1 MVRPTTRAT
10 PRRWTD
16 DQNLLVYRLVS
27 ALTSLLLR
35 VWVRYFRAVGAENL
49 PSTGG
54 AFLVANH
61 TSGLDPFLLGV
72 SVPQRVMTG
81 PGKVELFKNPLVA
94 WVMRRIG
101 IFPLQQGVADTGA
114 VRTMIARF
122 RQGDIVIV
130 YPEGGRSRT
139 GSLQPFNP
147 DFTRLVLKLRAPVI
161 PAGIAGAR
169 DVLPVGELIPH
180 RNTAVAVVIGSM
192 LDLAPF
198 EGRTLDAATLQEA
211 TAVLEAAVSGC
222 LDEADKVRQELAPPQ
237 R

>member
-61 TSGLDPFLLGV
+61 TSGFDPFLLGV

-101 IFPLQQGVADTGA
+101 IFPLQRVSP
-114 VRTMIARF
+114 I
-122 RQGDIVIV
+122 
-130 YPEGGRSRT
+130 
-139 GSLQPFNP
+139 
-147 DFTRLVLKLRAPVI
+147 RAP
-161 PAGIAGAR
+161 
-169 DVLPVGELIPH
+169 
-180 RNTAVAVVIGSM
+180 S
-192 LDLAPF
+192 
-198 EGRTLDAATLQEA
+198 
-211 TAVLEAAVSGC
+211 
-222 LDEADKVRQELAPPQ
+222 
-237 R
+237 